1 MIAVC
6 GGSFNP
12 PTKAHIEIIKKV
24 GSLNYIDKTLI
35 LPVGDFYKKED
46 LISVNHRI
54 NMLNAIFKDMD
65 NFIVSDLE
73 AKFNKQLKTLESL
86 QLLKEQ
92 YHKNDIAF
100 VMGADNLIDI
110 KTWYKYEK
118 ILSEFNF
125 IVFDRDDLNALD
137 IINNDEVLSKYRH
150 KFFIER
156 LNIENGISSTK
167 VRTLIKEK
175 KEYSKY
181 LESNIYKYIKENELY
196 K

>member
-1 MIAVC
+1 MIAIC

-12 PTKAHIEIIKKV
+12 PTKAHIEMIKKV

-54 NMLNAIFKDMD
+54 NMLNTVFKDMD

-73 AKFNKQLKTLESL
+73 AKSNKQLKTLESL
-86 QLLKEQ
+86 ELIKAKYPQS
-92 YHKNDIAF
+92 DIAF

-110 KTWYKYEK
+110 KNWYKYEK

-137 IINNDEVLSKYRH
+137 IINNDNVLSKYRH
-150 KFFIER
+150 RFFIER

-167 VRTLIKEK
+167 VRNLIKEN

-181 LESNIYKYIKENELY
+181 LQNDVYKYIKENKLY

>member
-12 PTKAHIEIIKKV
+12 PTKAHIEMIKKV

-54 NMLNAIFKDMD
+54 NMLNSVFKDMD

-73 AKFNKQLKTLESL
+73 ANSNKQLKTLESL
-86 QLLKEQ
+86 ELIKSKYPE
-92 YHKNDIAF
+92 KDIAF

-110 KTWYKYEK
+110 KNWYKYEK

-137 IINNDEVLSKYRH
+137 IINNDNVLSKYRH
-150 KFFIER
+150 RFFIKR

-167 VRTLIKEK
+167 VRTLIKENK
-175 KEYSKY
+175 SYIEY
-181 LESNIYKYIKENELY
+181 LQCDIYEYVKENQLY

>member
-1 MIAVC
+1 
-6 GGSFNP
+6 
-12 PTKAHIEIIKKV
+12 
-24 GSLNYIDKTLI
+24 
-35 LPVGDFYKKED
+35 
-46 LISVNHRI
+46 
-54 NMLNAIFKDMD
+54 MLNAIFKDMD

>member
-54 NMLNAIFKDMD
+54 NMLNVIFKDMD
-65 NFIVSDLE
+65 NFIVSNLE

-86 QLLKEQ
+86 RLLKEQ
-92 YHKNDIAF
+92 YPKNDIAF

-110 KTWYKYEK
+110 KTWYKYEE
-118 ILSEFNF
+118 ILLKFNF

>member
-110 KTWYKYEK
+110 KTWYKYEE
-118 ILSEFNF
+118 ILLKFNF

>member
-24 GSLNYIDKTLI
+24 KSFNYIEKVII
-35 LPVGDFYKKED
+35 LPVGDFYKKNE
-46 LISVNHRI
+46 LIPVKYRI
-54 NMLNAIFKDMD
+54 NMLNTIFKDMD

-86 QLLKEQ
+86 RLIKGQ
-92 YHKNDIAF
+92 YPQNDIAF
-100 VMGADNLIDI
+100 IMGADNLIDI

-167 VRTLIKEK
+167 VRNLIKEN

-181 LESNIYKYIKENELY
+181 LESDIYKYIKENELY

>member
-12 PTKAHIEIIKKV
+12 PTKAHIEMIKKV

-54 NMLNAIFKDMD
+54 NMLNTVFKDMD

-73 AKFNKQLKTLESL
+73 AKSNKQLKTLESL
-86 QLLKEQ
+86 ELIKAKYLQS
-92 YHKNDIAF
+92 DIAF

-110 KTWYKYEK
+110 KNWYKYEK

-137 IINNDEVLSKYRH
+137 IINNDNVLSKYRH
-150 KFFIER
+150 RFFIER

-167 VRTLIKEK
+167 VRTLIKENK
-175 KEYSKY
+175 SYIEYLQY
-181 LESNIYKYIKENELY
+181 DIYEYVKENKLY